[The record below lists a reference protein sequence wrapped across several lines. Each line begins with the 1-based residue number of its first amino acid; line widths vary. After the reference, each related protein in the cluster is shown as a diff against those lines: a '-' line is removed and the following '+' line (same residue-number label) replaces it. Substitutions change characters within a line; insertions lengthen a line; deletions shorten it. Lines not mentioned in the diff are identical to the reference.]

1 MIDPAVISR
10 AIERMESEIS
20 LFPEDEF
27 PEDHMQ
33 VRAIA
38 AALKEWLGRKD
49 GTGIHDTASY
59 C

>member
-1 MIDPAVISR
+1 MIDPIVISR

-20 LFPEDEF
+20 LFPEEEF

-33 VRAIA
+33 VRAIV
-38 AALKEWLGRKD
+38 AALKEWLGRKPEP
-49 GTGIHDTASY
+49 GIHDTASY